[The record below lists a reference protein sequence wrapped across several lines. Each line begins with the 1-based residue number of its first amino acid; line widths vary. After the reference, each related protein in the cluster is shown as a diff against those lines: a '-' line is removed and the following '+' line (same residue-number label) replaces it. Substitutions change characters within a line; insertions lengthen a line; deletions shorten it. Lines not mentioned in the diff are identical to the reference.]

1 MTQISKVWSK
11 RLVLDA
17 YKEWKVSWTKKIKID
32 ALRKWSFHIIERIN
46 KNTYKLNLPSEY
58 DVNVVFNVSYLFLFD
73 VGDDLRMNPFEL
85 RGNDTIQTTLR
96 DPLEV

>member
-11 RLVLDA
+11 RLVLGA

-85 RGNDTIQTTLR
+85 RGNDTIQATLR

>member
-1 MTQISKVWSK
+1 
-11 RLVLDA
+11 
-17 YKEWKVSWTKKIKID
+17 
-32 ALRKWSFHIIERIN
+32 
-46 KNTYKLNLPSEY
+46 LNLPSEY